1 MIKYELRKLLGNRF
15 LLIALA
21 VLLLLNCGL
30 AYHTAIQSRETP
42 VSDAQKEFLT
52 YYLDH
57 TEEVEAHAAEIEAF
71 RKEQLELEF

>member
-30 AYHTAIQSRETP
+30 AYYTATQSRETP
-42 VSDAQKEFLT
+42 VSDAQKEFLP
-52 YYLDH
+52 
-57 TEEVEAHAAEIEAF
+57 
-71 RKEQLELEF
+71 